1 MTQLS
6 SGKKLTYSLVL
17 LAVLWLL
24 VELACLGGLWALQK
38 YKGLSYTPALVRTLE
53 PKHRG
58 SLEAHLADTSS
69 YMVFDPLLGWTI
81 RPHGSKTKY
90 RANSE
95 GIRGDREYAPRP
107 AAGVLRIAAFG
118 DSFTH
123 ATGVPNGFTW
133 EDHLERLLPGV
144 EVMNGGVPAY
154 GLDQAFLR
162 YQELGVRH
170 HPNIVFLG
178 FMSENINRGVNTF
191 RPFYFPQSGMPFAK
205 PRFAVRG
212 NDLILLPN
220 PMASLEAYRELLHD
234 PETVLPRLGEHDFY
248 YRRSSDRSRLDFL
261 PSVRFAHVIG
271 NQYLHQPTLKGGVY
285 NTDSEAY
292 RVAVRTFDEFHRTAL
307 ANGSVPVVV
316 LFPDRRDIRAR
327 REGRPVSYGPL
338 RAELE
343 KTGYRVLDLM
353 DGFDRYDPQGKLLKR
368 NFIHYPKDGNRMV
381 AKYVRD
387 YLAQEKLDKAEGVR
401 AALSAKRATK

>member
-6 SGKKLTYSLVL
+6 TGKKLAYSLVL

-24 VELACLGGLWALQK
+24 VELACLGGLWGLQK
-38 YKGLSYTPALVRTLE
+38 YKGLEYTPALVRNLE

-69 YMVFDPLLGWTI
+69 YMVYDPTLGWTI
-81 RPHGSKTKY
+81 RPHGSKVKY
-90 RANSE
+90 RANGE

-107 AAGVLRIAAFG
+107 APGVLRIAAFG

-144 EVMNGGVPAY
+144 EVMNCGVPAY

-162 YQELGVRH
+162 YRELGVSH
-170 HPNIVFLG
+170 HPDVVFLG

-212 NDLILLPN
+212 DDLVLLPN
-220 PMASLEAYRELLHD
+220 PMSSLSAYRELLRD
-234 PETVLPRLGEHDFY
+234 PRAVIPRLGEHDFY
-248 YRRSSDRSRLDFL
+248 YQRSSDRSRLDFL
-261 PSVRFAHVIG
+261 PSVRFAHVVG

-285 NTDSEAY
+285 NTASEAY
-292 RVAVRTFDEFHRTAL
+292 RVAVRTFDEFHREAL

-316 LFPDRRDIRAR
+316 LFPDRRDLRAH
-327 REGRPVSYGPL
+327 REGRSASYTPL
-338 RAELE
+338 RTELE
-343 KTGYRVLDLM
+343 KKGYRVLDLM
-353 DGFDRYDPQGKLLKR
+353 DGFDRYDPEGKLVKR

-387 YLAQEKLDKAEGVR
+387 YLVEARLDRAEGIREALTAMR
-401 AALSAKRATK
+401 AGK